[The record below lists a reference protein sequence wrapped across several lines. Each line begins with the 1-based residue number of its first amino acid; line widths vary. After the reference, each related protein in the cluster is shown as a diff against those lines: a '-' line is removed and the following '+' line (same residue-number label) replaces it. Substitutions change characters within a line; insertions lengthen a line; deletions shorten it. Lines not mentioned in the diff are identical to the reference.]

1 MTLRNVDY
9 YSERALNERRLAN
22 IAAREKSRK
31 IAEALERQC
40 GEVEPKRIRQILGIV
55 APEKIET
62 PS

>member
-9 YSERALNERRLAN
+9 YSERALSERRLAN

-31 IAEALERQC
+31 IAEALERQS

-55 APEKIET
+55 APEKMET
-62 PS
+62 TS